1 MLEMS
6 YANYEP
12 GIVHKYGV
20 ELVGW
25 PLPAL
30 TLHCYGRKQLQAVVD
45 GLVEGSIRWV
55 RLAEEE
61 RVARVQAW
69 TARGGMGPLKDAAGR
84 LKRRAVGGGADEG
97 EDGDGDGSGLALVNG
112 EEVRLAM
119 RQMMMEGTLTSASGS
134 T

>member
-61 RVARVQAW
+61 RLARVEAW
-69 TARGGMGPLKDAAGR
+69 TARGGVGPLKDAAGR
-84 LKRRAVGGGADEG
+84 LRRRAVSGGADE
-97 EDGDGDGSGLALVNG
+97 DGDGGGLAVPDG
-112 EEVRLAM
+112 EAVRLAM
-119 RQMMMEGTLTSASGS
+119 RQMMEGTLTIASGS

>member
-1 MLEMS
+1 MS

-61 RVARVQAW
+61 RLARVQAW

-84 LKRRAVGGGADEG
+84 LRRRAVSGGADE
-97 EDGDGDGSGLALVNG
+97 DGDGGGLAVPDG
-112 EEVRLAM
+112 EAVRLAM
-119 RQMMMEGTLTSASGS
+119 RQMMEGTLTIASGS